1 MGIQLSAM
9 AMMKVALA
17 FVAIVVVAHANVE
30 HEAANERGEIEYRLS
45 FKTKDVEK
53 AGADFSD
60 AEKAQREQFPSTG
73 KFSVEIIGKDGTTGP
88 QDLIDHPSMVKN
100 DDGSWK
106 AQQGMV
112 QVAKVKA
119 ADVGEIKE
127 VKISGDNQD
136 KWHPSWVKVNS
147 NDFHSGQGHGIY
159 YASVPTAIK
168 KDQPFT
174 ASSEVDPEEESHLHK
189 CMASFCNKAEH
200 RYLQEGDDEP
210 AEHEH
215 DGHFGP
221 LGEGMP
227 GTEKDPSMTRGHFM
241 REFFA
246 MQHVDEDDEDFLRT
260 HSV

>member
-53 AGADFSD
+53 AAP
-60 AEKAQREQFPSTG
+60 APHSTG

-88 QDLIDHPSMVKN
+88 QDLIDHPSM
-100 DDGSWK
+100 
-106 AQQGMV
+106 
-112 QVAKVKA
+112 
-119 ADVGEIKE
+119 

>member
-1 MGIQLSAM
+1 MGIHDATM
-9 AMMKVALA
+9 VMMKVALA
-17 FVAIVVVAHANVE
+17 CIALAVVANADVE
-30 HEAANERGEIEYRLS
+30 HDVANERGEIEYRLS
-45 FKTKDVEK
+45 FKTKDVEA
-53 AGADFSD
+53 AGKDFTD

-100 DDGSWK
+100 DDGAWK
-106 AQQGMV
+106 VQPGMV

-127 VKISGDNQD
+127 VKISGDNED
-136 KWHPSWVKVNS
+136 KWSPSWIKVNS
-147 NDFHSGQGHGIY
+147 NDFHSGQGNGIY
-159 YASVPTAIK
+159 YASIPDGIK
-168 KDQPFT
+168 KDEPFS
-174 ASSEVDPEEESHLHK
+174 ASSEVNPEEGSHLHK
-189 CMASFCNKAEH
+189 CMAQFCQKSEK
-200 RYLQEGDDEP
+200 RFLQEGDDEP

-246 MQHVDEDDEDFLRT
+246 MQQVDDDDEDFLRT

>member
-53 AGADFSD
+53 AAP
-60 AEKAQREQFPSTG
+60 APHSTG

-168 KDQPFT
+168 KDEPFSAT
-174 ASSEVDPEEESHLHK
+174 TDADPEDGAHLHK
-189 CMASFCNKAEH
+189 CSAQFCKKSEKRLLAEG
-200 RYLQEGDDEP
+200 EDEP
-210 AEHEH
+210 AEDEH
-215 DGHFGP
+215 DGWFGP

-227 GTEKDPSMTRGHFM
+227 GTERDPSMTRGHFM
-241 REFFA
+241 REFYA
-246 MQHVDEDDEDFLRT
+246 MSHVDDDDEDFLRT